1 MTRISLDLPEDL
13 ARRLG
18 ERALEQGYSRNELIL
33 RALRQALDGE
43 DALDAWIAEGEADV
57 AACRTVSLEE
67 AMASAQEIIAEAR
80 RKTQA

>member
-18 ERALEQGYSRNELIL
+18 ERALEQGSSRDELIL
-33 RALRQALDGE
+33 RALRRALDGQ
-43 DALDAWIAEGEADV
+43 DALDAWLAEGEAD
-57 AACRTVSLEE
+57 AAAGRTVSLEE

-80 RKTQA
+80 HKTPP